1 MIYRPGDRVR
11 FETTGD
17 DGWPLIRYGF
27 VGGVSGNG
35 GPVVVML
42 DGEAS
47 GDVVNPSGLQP
58 VTITNVELCLR
69 GADLID
75 DPELRRGLVA
85 LWHAEADSA
94 GLDVDELH
102 PIGDGH
108 REYDERWALA
118 EVRTGADCPRTAPKT
133 ADQRFVVRAVQ
144 LPHEPEVI
152 RVRAEPHGG

>member
-1 MIYRPGDRVR
+1 VIYRPGDRVR

-42 DGEAS
+42 DGELTA
-47 GDVVNPSGLQP
+47 DVVNRSELQP
-58 VTITNVELCLR
+58 VSITSVELCLR
-69 GADLID
+69 GADLVD
-75 DPELRRGLVA
+75 DPELRKGLVA

-102 PIGDGH
+102 PIGEGT
-108 REYDERWALA
+108 RESDACWALA
-118 EVRTGADCPRTAPKT
+118 ELIA
-133 ADQRFVVRAVQ
+133 ADQRYIVKAMQ
-144 LPHEPEVI
+144 LPNEPELI
-152 RVRAEPHGG
+152 RVRAVHGGGS